1 MSRSYKDKR
10 FADHCTKGRKSER
23 NWKRQWHRADRRI
36 AKVDIH
42 RGEESVIDLKNKH
55 GNIYDSPSEGG
66 GYIDIEHRREKDKRK

>member
-1 MSRSYKDKR
+1 MSRSRRKNT
-10 FADHCTKGRKSER
+10 HSGWLSGGKSEKW
-23 NWKRQWHRADRRI
+23 WKQAWHRTVRRI

-42 RGEESVIDLKNKH
+42 KGEENVVDLKNKH